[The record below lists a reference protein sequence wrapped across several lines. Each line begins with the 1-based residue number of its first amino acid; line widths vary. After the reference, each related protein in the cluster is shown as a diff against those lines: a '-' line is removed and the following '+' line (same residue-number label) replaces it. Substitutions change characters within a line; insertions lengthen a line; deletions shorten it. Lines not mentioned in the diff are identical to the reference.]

1 MSDTNN
7 KKSKR
12 SKTSKD
18 RLIQR
23 MVNAYR
29 KSKRKKKIEKKNA
42 TFSSKTCDRECDL

>member
-29 KSKRKKKIEKKNA
+29 KSKRKKKIEKLLGDDDHW
-42 TFSSKTCDRECDL
+42 SGLS